1 MADWAQNSLAITGP
15 QEHVRALRDA
25 VAGPN
30 IFGEQSVLSPSRIVR
45 PPDEFMGLDAKQGM
59 PPGWSDWAIDAWGFD
74 REIDASM
81 AEEDLG
87 SAGWQLTY
95 TFQTAYFSAAR
106 LVKALI
112 AQHPGVDVEL
122 RCVGASLWSGRV
134 QGSSGQVTLEEEF
147 DEPTSHIESVERTGR
162 CLCEFTPYPMYVD
175 CQRARGVE
183 RNLSAEVIDLA
194 VRLSDWG
201 DVEMD
206 LAFDYAQSCLQ
217 RALNEEQLEAVCNLF
232 AKWLGSFDELLDT
245 VEALDA

>member
-1 MADWAQNSLAITGP
+1 MADWAQNSLVITGP
-15 QEHVRALRDA
+15 REHVRALRDA

-45 PPDEFMGLDAKQGM
+45 PPDEFMGLDAKRGM

-122 RCVGASLWSGRV
+122 RCVGTRLWSDHV
-134 QGSSGQVTLEEEF
+134 QGSRGQVTLEEEF
-147 DEPTSHIESVERTGR
+147 DEPATHEESVERTGR
-162 CLCEFTPYPMYVD
+162 CRCDVYPISD
-175 CQRARGVE
+175 GCLRAKGTE
-183 RNLSAEVIDLA
+183 RDLSAEVIDLA
-194 VRLSDWG
+194 VRLSDLG
-201 DVEMD
+201 GLEIDV
-206 LAFDYAQSCLQ
+206 AFDYAQDCL
-217 RALNEEQLEAVCNLF
+217 RRSLNEYQMEAVTRLF
-232 AKWLGSFDELLDT
+232 AEWLGSFDELLDT
-245 VEALDA
+245 VEALEA